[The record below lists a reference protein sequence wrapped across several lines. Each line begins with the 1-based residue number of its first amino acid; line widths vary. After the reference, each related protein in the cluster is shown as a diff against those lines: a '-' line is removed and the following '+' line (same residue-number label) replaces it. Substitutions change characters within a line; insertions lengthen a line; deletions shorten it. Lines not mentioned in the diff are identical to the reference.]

1 MFSIS
6 SVLGRSHRPAHRL
19 TPPPAQRKPA
29 HRLRRQR
36 SADEHI
42 YFSVRS
48 FAANGAHHI
57 LQYAFVDDRGN
68 IVLSAFGTGP
78 NPVVIVGREPPD
90 DMAITPLEPE
100 ALNPLIERICGGASL
115 VAFGRVLQ
123 SGLLPAECLSSAR
136 TVDCAW
142 RRYLRI
148 SRQRHGA
155 FDRDAPSTLNDALAA
170 AGLAPLETTDAALR
184 ALAIRDLWAWMDR
197 VELRSGV
204 SLS

>member
-6 SVLGRSHRPAHRL
+6 SVLGRSHRPAPWL
-19 TPPPAQRKPA
+19 TPPPAIRKA
-29 HRLRRQR
+29 THRFRRQR

-48 FAANGAHHI
+48 FAANGAQHI

-68 IVLSAFGTGP
+68 VVLSAFGAGP
-78 NPVVIVGREPPD
+78 NPVAVVGREPPD
-90 DMAITPLEPE
+90 DMAISPLEPE
-100 ALNPLIERICGGASL
+100 ALNPLVERICGGASL

-123 SGLLPAECLSSAR
+123 SGLLPADGLSSAR
-136 TVDCAW
+136 TIDCAW

-148 SRQRHGA
+148 TRQRHGA
-155 FDRDAPSTLNDALAA
+155 FDRDAPSTLNDALVA
-170 AGLAPLETTDAALR
+170 AGLTPLETNDAALR

-204 SLS
+204 ALS